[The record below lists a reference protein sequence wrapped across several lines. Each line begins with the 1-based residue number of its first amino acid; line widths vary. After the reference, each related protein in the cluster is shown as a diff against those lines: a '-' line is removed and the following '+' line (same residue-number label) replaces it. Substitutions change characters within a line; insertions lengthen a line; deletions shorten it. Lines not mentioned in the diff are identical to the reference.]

1 MSDITKKIF
10 SIEPADELVDAESQI
25 IRPLTDGKLGINSD
39 KKTLEPVPEFVTRSA
54 VQPLASPPSPLD
66 EDIEIPK
73 AGGWLIFGLGLIYLI
88 GAGLFFGSKLISE
101 NAELMTYSGFI
112 LIVTLPLFLLFL
124 LWRTLR
130 HLSWVSYQNARLSK
144 AADLLVSPDTEALTR
159 TENLAVGI
167 RAQISEVNKDLSNT
181 ANLLKDV
188 QLSVTRESQALN
200 VAGVTLTKRSD
211 EVGQNLTLQRQA
223 LDSMTDTFDTRMS
236 TLSTQI
242 ADTSQTLDGVC
253 TNAETKLLNATEAL
267 NKASETVD
275 GTVTTGSTQID
286 GAITSLG
293 EMSRKLDDTVRA
305 LSEDLASSAQTLRNA
320 DGDYEQNKDELQR
333 LNSQTET
340 QINELNA
347 TLKQGHSILAELKS
361 ASESR
366 TKDLQSYYY
375 DLSTQLKQSE
385 NETLSLQ
392 GKTSRMV
399 ESNLEQMRQE
409 FSRMESDL
417 KDLRAKLSDL
427 RHSSSDLTSN
437 ETYASRLN
445 LKPLDSDF
453 PPVEPPRFAEQ
464 PPRLFAKAET
474 LAPKE
479 EPLNLGIDLEIE
491 SNNEPLVDYGPDVI
505 RRPFEINE
513 KKQSKGFGRRTNK
526 EEKSGWRWRDML
538 GTLERPDTDMPA
550 FHGQSETPSREIN
563 AVALLSDL
571 KLSPAAIVDEG
582 TVIDATQAR
591 INGGEAKLTSI
602 VVQRLP
608 EAVAHLKDTL
618 NDDMDLKSDLRDFTV
633 NFSNMI
639 GNTPPTAPALRAALG
654 SPEGRAYLLCAAA
667 FKPKLRA

>member
-88 GAGLFFGSKLISE
+88 GAGLYFGLPLVTDGADLMKVSGLILLL
-101 NAELMTYSGFI
+101 A
-112 LIVTLPLFLLFL
+112 LPLFLLFL
-124 LWRTLR
+124 LWRSLR
-130 HLSWVSYQNARLSK
+130 HLSWVSFQNARLSK

-181 ANLLKDV
+181 THLLNDV

-200 VAGVTLTKRSD
+200 AAGVTLTKRSD

-223 LDSMTDTFDTRMS
+223 LDSMTNTFDTRMS

-242 ADTSQTLDGVC
+242 SDTSQTLDGVC
-253 TNAETKLLNATEAL
+253 TSAETKLLNASDAL
-267 NKASETVD
+267 QKASETVD
-275 GTVTTGSTQID
+275 NTVTSGSSRID
-286 GAITSLG
+286 VAITNLG
-293 EMSRKLDDTVRA
+293 EMSRKLDDTANA
-305 LSEDLASSAQTLRNA
+305 LSEDLAASSQTLQSA
-320 DGDYEQNKDELQR
+320 DANYGQNKDDLQR
-333 LNSQTET
+333 LNAETET
-340 QINELNA
+340 QIEALRT
-347 TLKQGHSILAELKS
+347 TLQQGHEILSELKS
-361 ASESR
+361 ASGSR

-375 DLSTQLKQSE
+375 NLTAQLKQSE
-385 NETLSLQ
+385 DETLALQ
-392 GKTSRMV
+392 GQTSRMV
-399 ESNLEQMRQE
+399 ESNLAQMRQE
-409 FSRMESDL
+409 FSRMETDL
-417 KDLRAKLSDL
+417 KDLQTKLSDL
-427 RHSSSDLTSN
+427 RDSSRDLSSQ

-464 PPRLFAKAET
+464 PPRLFAKAERVV
-474 LAPKE
+474 PIE
-479 EPLNLGIDLEIE
+479 EPLNLGMDLEIE
-491 SNNEPLVDYGPDVI
+491 SKDEPLTNFEPDVI
-505 RRPFEINE
+505 RRPFETGE
-513 KKQSKGFGRRTNK
+513 KKKSKGFGRRTDK

-538 GTLERPDTDMPA
+538 GTLERPDTGLPQSSVQTNSPA
-550 FHGQSETPSREIN
+550 REIN
-563 AVALLSDL
+563 VVALLSNL

-591 INGGEAKLTSI
+591 ISGGERKLSSI
-602 VVQRLP
+602 VAQRLP
-608 EAVAHLKDTL
+608 EAVVHLKDTMN
-618 NDDMDLKSDLRDFTV
+618 NDMGLKTDLRDFTA
-633 NFSNMI
+633 NFSKMI

-667 FKPKLRA
+667 FKPELRV